1 MRAGIAK
8 LILSRRTLLVVG
20 IPVSALVALCSV
32 ASVSFFPPAIRGSS
46 LGYAVARMQLYVGP
60 NGGLVDT
67 QLSDVPQQSI
77 NQAIALADQMGSP
90 RIRNLIA
97 ANSGIARDQIA
108 VDGPLDVYQSV
119 FDEEPDGEKR
129 ASQVVVQNARYRV
142 IINEDTALPEIAVT
156 AQAPTSREAV
166 SLASATRVAVSS
178 YLSGIETASKTPV
191 RDRLGVS
198 SVGGVFVSNDSTSGI
213 ANLAVL
219 TFVVSFALW
228 SGLVLSAWA
237 IVHDVRRLRRGGGGA
252 QERKSMKRADVGSE
266 RKGLSHEL
274 RADGPR
280 FDW

>member
-77 NQAIALADQMGSP
+77 DQAIALADQMGSP

-129 ASQVVVQNARYRV
+129 ASQVIVQNARYRV

-178 YLSGIETASKTPV
+178 YLSGIETASKTP
-191 RDRLGVS
+191 RQRPLGSV
-198 SVGGVFVSNDSTSGI
+198 VGG
-213 ANLAVL
+213 
-219 TFVVSFALW
+219 
-228 SGLVLSAWA
+228 
-237 IVHDVRRLRRGGGGA
+237 RRLRLERLHQRYRQSRGVDIRGVVRAVERTRPIGVGDRPRRAPPAAGGRGRPRA
-252 QERKSMKRADVGSE
+252 QVYEAGRR
-266 RKGLSHEL
+266 
-274 RADGPR
+274 
-280 FDW
+280 WI